1 MANYKSIYTGAEIDS
16 AIGKANTALQEHQD
30 ISGKVDKVQGKQLS
44 TNDFTNEEKTK
55 LAGIDMSSKQD
66 TLVSG
71 TNIKTINNTSILG
84 SGNIDIEGGGEGLS
98 SVAHNNTLTGAG
110 TNANPLGV
118 DSSKFQSPLV
128 SGTNI
133 KTINNKSI
141 LGSGNITIEGGENT
155 TEQKGN
161 YIHISFD
168 DVSLS
173 TSNLGSNDYES
184 IYEEPFFAF
193 LKDLHDTYGAK
204 FSLYLF
210 DISNLSNIPTKFKD
224 ELTAAKDWLKFGLHW
239 RTGGGGSY
247 TNDTYQQG
255 ATDWNFVVNN
265 VVRFGGTAELIDRVP
280 RLNLFGG
287 SKAALSGMR
296 DADCGALGFLA
307 ADDNRVSYF
316 LNTDQATYLRTHDVV
331 LDVDTG
337 LYIFRTDMRGDW
349 FENGFTP
356 AYEYDAPTQDNVYD
370 ELALRYKTPKYVDSC
385 KSYIWFCHEWKIYDG
400 TTMNNKKQW
409 VIDACRFASDYDIP
423 FDYPQN
429 RLGLPMTSLQF
440 TEESLSVKVESVELN
455 TDRELLLIDDYVPVT
470 ATITPSNATQQAIS
484 WSSSNENVQLLP
496 MGNGCMVKGITAG
509 NSVVS
514 CTTVDGSFSDSCN
527 IITINAPVPCTGI
540 TLNNNTLSFTTRNS
554 QTLVPTLTPSDTTDL
569 VSWSSS
575 DTNVAIVD
583 ENGVVTPRSVTNQTC
598 TITATCGEQS
608 ATCEVSVNIESVV
621 GTVGRQIVNQG
632 TQQVNVLNDILD
644 VDFYAG
650 YASASGSVTADA
662 NRATSYNVLSVAE
675 GDVLHLHQ
683 NIEGLSLQYAVFQ
696 GKKTAAGNLTAS
708 SSNAYKYSTGDVTIG
723 AETTMAVIT
732 FKHGSGTTP
741 FTQEQADLL
750 NTCVTVTY
758 N

>member
-1 MANYKSIYTGAEIDS
+1 MGNVLKAKINGEWVQILGGEGANIPQTTSLLKGDGLGGVTPA
-16 AIGKANTALQEHQD
+16 
-30 ISGKVDKVQGKQLS
+30 ISG
-44 TNDFTNEEKTK
+44 TDF
-55 LAGIDMSSKQD
+55 QVP
-66 TLVSG
+66 LVSG
-71 TNIKTINNTSILG
+71 SNIKTINGQDILG
-84 SGNIDIEGGGEGLS
+84 SGNID
-98 SVAHNNTLTGAG
+98 V
-110 TNANPLGV
+110 
-118 DSSKFQSPLV
+118 
-128 SGTNI
+128 
-133 KTINNKSI
+133 
-141 LGSGNITIEGGENT
+141 EGGEST
-155 TEQKGN
+155 AEQKGN

-210 DISNLSNIPTKFKD
+210 DISNLSNIPTTFKD
-224 ELTAAKDWLKFGLHW
+224 ELMAAKDWLKFGLHW

-255 ATDWNFVVNN
+255 ATDWNFVVDN

-316 LNTDQATYLRTHDVV
+316 LNSDQATYLRTHDVV

-400 TTMNNKKQW
+400 ITMNNKKQW
-409 VIDACRFASDYDIP
+409 VIDACRFASNYDIP

-455 TDRELLLIDDYVPVT
+455 TDRELLLVDDYVPVT
-470 ATITPSNATQQAIS
+470 ATITPSNATQQAVT

-509 NSVVS
+509 TSVVS

-540 TLNNNTLSFTTRNS
+540 TLNNNTLSFTTRNH

-598 TITATCGEQS
+598 TITATCGEQT

-621 GTVGRQIVNQG
+621 GTVGRLIVNQG

-650 YASASGSVTADA
+650 YASASPSVTADV
-662 NRATSYNVLSVAE
+662 NRATCYNVLSVAE

-683 NIEGLSLQYAVFQ
+683 NIEGLSLQYAVLQ
-696 GKKTAAGNLTAS
+696 GKKTAAGNLTTS
-708 SSNAYKYSTGDVTIG
+708 SSNHYSYSTGDVTIG
-723 AETTMAVIT
+723 ADTTMAVIT
-732 FKHGSGTTP
+732 FKYGSGTTP